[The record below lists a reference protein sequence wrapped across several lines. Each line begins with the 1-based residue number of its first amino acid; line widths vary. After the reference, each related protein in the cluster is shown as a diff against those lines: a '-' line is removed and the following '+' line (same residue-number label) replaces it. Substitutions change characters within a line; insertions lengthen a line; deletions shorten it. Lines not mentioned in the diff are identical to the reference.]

1 MKGFSA
7 AWAEGRTKPVAAR
20 GAGDGEVDGPGLP
33 SPPRALEAAP
43 RARKAKGA
51 NTTSNTDAPE
61 WWEAERPEVNA
72 THVAVQSE
80 DAAVRLRLREIFGAS
95 VRQAE
100 AEGMPVACLLH
111 PLAR

>member
-1 MKGFSA
+1 VKGWTSA
-7 AWAEGRTKPVAAR
+7 SLRAPESAPPAKAPHAEGKGGSPL
-20 GAGDGEVDGPGLP
+20 AG
-33 SPPRALEAAP
+33 SQAAP
-43 RARKAKGA
+43 RARKATGA

-80 DAAVRLRLREIFGAS
+80 DAAVRLRLREIFAAS